1 MCLYAHLFTYLLSY
15 EPSTL
20 FIPFQFFFCETDDL
34 KYPILHELVL
44 PPSSKGGTE
53 DNTNGTTPPL
63 KPLIP
68 SQHLKVAKTMYIEEV
83 LKKKGK
89 ILFFCVAG
97 QNRSATLALSV
108 LLLHGKYDLNILCQ
122 SCYLTRS
129 FILENLGFQ
138 KQLIQLEYYL
148 LCQKATKKDGMNN
161 KKSVRKRYGN
171 GKGMTMYSHGDYT
184 DNDAVLAANK
194 GNMILTRTMSYD
206 ESIASSSCQSSMPR
220 STSQQSFTRI
230 ATTTPNGLLITT
242 TGDATTT
249 DATTTID
256 DTRECVEIELLIPGL
271 CTMEA
276 YIPVPSTII
285 EVKQILVDY
294 ANHYL
299 LKSEQRTVAKSWIVL
314 ATFGQNPMY
323 DLPLEDEAIEKSIQL
338 YRLENMFHLKTAAEI
353 TKPTTAATTTVET
366 TAETETTTF
375 VGAIKDANND
385 IATNNVGAG
394 TATPS
399 SSQVVDNND
408 RIVFW
413 TSKCRFALVIF
424 SVYTGSNSSGE
435 DEDTNNDDDATNKRT
450 TTSRRYQ
457 EPWTFQHQER
467 PGAPATL
474 LANTLISTH
483 LRGWDFCDGQAYAS
497 KEPIVFS
504 FSPEGASDKRQFM
517 KISTCS
523 QESQQF
529 EAPGEGGILGTS
541 LII

>member
-1 MCLYAHLFTYLLSY
+1 M
-15 EPSTL
+15 
-20 FIPFQFFFCETDDL
+20 

-44 PPSSKGGTE
+44 LPPSSNKEGEAE
-53 DNTNGTTPPL
+53 DDNKAGTTTTTTSTPL
-63 KPLIP
+63 NNLIA

-148 LCQKATKKDGMNN
+148 LCQKAKAKKDGMNS

-206 ESIASSSCQSSMPR
+206 DSIASSSCQSSMPR

-450 TTSRRYQ
+450 TTSRKYQ